1 MQIGHSIY
9 HHITLEGDGI
19 EFLNHGKRS
28 HRITYEA
35 LEPLFRISYYNLHK

>member
-1 MQIGHSIY
+1 MQIGHNVY

-28 HRITYEA
+28 QRITYEA
-35 LEPLFRISYYNLHK
+35 FRTTF